1 MVNVSWPR
9 GSSKNAKQNGASAAV
24 QPVPSH
30 VAASSQIR
38 MQRSPLRIALAI
50 LCIVLAALG
59 AAWGATKYRHTTD
72 VVSVRQAISRGE
84 VIKREDLQSASITL
98 DPALHTIPKSQLESL
113 VGKRAA
119 SDLPSGAL
127 VTPDS
132 VSATAFPPKGG
143 SVVGIYLSTGQLP
156 QTTLRPGATVRLVAT
171 PKSQDDL
178 PAAAAQQTSFT
189 ATVVE
194 VHQQSDSTHT
204 SLDVLVP
211 SDQATQVAAL
221 AATQRLAVILD
232 GE

>member
-1 MVNVSWPR
+1 MVKVSWPR
-9 GSSKNAKQNGASAAV
+9 GSSKNAKQTGSSAAP
-24 QPVPSH
+24 QAVPSH
-30 VAASSQIR
+30 VAANAQIR

-59 AAWGATKYRHTTD
+59 AAWGATKYRNTTD
-72 VVSVRQAISRGE
+72 VVSVRQSVSRGE
-84 VIKREDLQSASITL
+84 IIKREDLQSASITL
-98 DPALHTIPKSQLESL
+98 DPAVHTIPKSQLESL

-132 VSATAFPPKGG
+132 VSSDSFPPKGG
-143 SVVGIYLSTGQLP
+143 SVVGIYLSNGQLP
-156 QTTLRPGATVRLVAT
+156 QTTLRAGATVRLVAT

-178 PAAAAQQTSFT
+178 PANSAQPSTFT
-189 ATVVE
+189 ATVVQ
-194 VHQQSDSTHT
+194 VRQQSDSTHS
-204 SLDVLVP
+204 SLDVLV
-211 SDQATQVAAL
+211 SSNQATQVAAL

>member
-1 MVNVSWPR
+1 MVKVSWPR
-9 GSSKNAKQNGASAAV
+9 GSSKNAKQTGSSAAP
-24 QPVPSH
+24 QAVPSH
-30 VAASSQIR
+30 VAANAQIR

-59 AAWGATKYRHTTD
+59 AAWGATKYRNTTD
-72 VVSVRQAISRGE
+72 VVSVRQPVSRGE
-84 VIKREDLQSASITL
+84 IIKREDLQSASITL

-132 VSATAFPPKGG
+132 VSSDTFPPKGG
-143 SVVGIYLSTGQLP
+143 SVVGIYLSNGQLP
-156 QTTLRPGATVRLVAT
+156 QTTLRAGATVRLVAT
-171 PKSQDDL
+171 PKSQDDM
-178 PAAAAQQTSFT
+178 PANSAQQTTFT
-189 ATVVE
+189 ATVVQ
-194 VHQQSDSTHT
+194 VRQQGDSTHS
-204 SLDVLVP
+204 SLDVLV
-211 SDQATQVAAL
+211 SSNQATQVAAL

>member
-1 MVNVSWPR
+1 MVNVTWSR
-9 GSSKNAKQNGASAAV
+9 GSSKNAKQTSSTSSPTA
-24 QPVPSH
+24 VPSH
-30 VAASSQIR
+30 VAANAQIR

-72 VVSVRQAISRGE
+72 VVSVRQSVSRGE
-84 VIKREDLQSASITL
+84 IIQREDLQSASITL

-119 SDLPSGAL
+119 SDLRSGAL

-132 VSATAFPPKGG
+132 VSSANFPPKGG
-143 SVVGIYLSTGQLP
+143 SVVGIYLSNGQLP
-156 QTTLRPGATVRLVAT
+156 QTKLRSGATVRLVAT

-178 PAAAAQQTSFT
+178 PAVSAQQTSFN

-194 VHQQSDSTHT
+194 IHQQGDSTHT

-211 SDQATQVAAL
+211 SAQATQVAAL